1 VSTLWF
7 DLRFTLR
14 LLGRSPGF
22 AALSVVVIALA
33 LALALTIYVLVRN
46 QGIEPL
52 PLPNGDRYV
61 ALHHVYQDSGRIAY
75 GDQFHADTVQAL
87 MARAHSFETLGAAKL
102 HGSSNINDGETTE
115 APWGTQISPELM
127 RLTGAAPL
135 MGRAFTDQ
143 DSEPG
148 AAPVALIGY
157 QLWQTFFGARLDIVG
172 YRVRIDGAMHTV
184 IGVMPED
191 FRYPV
196 DHHLWRPLKLPPNSP
211 PGDHSE
217 HYTPI
222 GILKPGVSM
231 DEASAE
237 VADIVAELQRQYPD
251 EYENVSAKAVPYIEA
266 ASVTDFSVMNVVM
279 LAAGTS
285 ILLLACLNV
294 GNLLLVRASE
304 RNQELVIRSAL
315 GGTRVRIMR
324 QILMESLLIALLG
337 GSLGL
342 WLGTYGARFVQ
353 YQTEV
358 VVASTYLP
366 FWMRFDISSDVLL
379 IAAGATALIW
389 VLAGGI
395 PAWRASRSE
404 ISTVLAGGR
413 KGVASRGNARVS
425 TALVAAEVV
434 FSFFLL
440 VLSGAFVAS
449 VKMASG
455 VNFGVPAEDTVAALV
470 QFDDK
475 RYQHASDRLRFIE
488 NLQAELE
495 EEPGIRHA
503 AFTNALPGQGGWR
516 ADFDLPA
523 LGLKQLGELP
533 QLQVIPVSTDYF
545 QNFGLKLLE
554 GRNFAATDT
563 VDNLQ
568 VAIIDSTMAERF
580 WPGESALG
588 KRVLI
593 NPEEIPGRPPKREVT
608 VVGVIKPIDQGQALG
623 RSRGILNLYHPL
635 GQSTPEFGYMVV
647 RFEQL
652 PKTYEHLVRTIAT
665 RVDRDISISWVRSL
679 EASMA
684 TNIRILQ
691 SLSELFVI
699 VALIALVL
707 AGTGIYGVVS
717 RSVLLRTREMGIR
730 RALGQTDRDTVRYF
744 LRQGSGFL
752 MFGALI
758 GGGGAIAAAW
768 LLTAEFPSLL
778 DSMVSIVIIIGV
790 VMIALVLVASYLP
803 ARKMV
808 RMEPAV
814 ALHYE

>member
-1 VSTLWF
+1 MSTLWF

-75 GDQFHADTVQAL
+75 GDQFHADTLQAL
-87 MARAHSFETLGAAKL
+87 MARADSFEALGAANL
-102 HGSSNINDGETTE
+102 HGSSTINDGETTE
-115 APWGTQISPELM
+115 APWGTQISPQLM
-127 RLTGAAPL
+127 RLTGVAPL
-135 MGRAFTDQ
+135 MGRGFTEQ

-157 QLWQTFFGARLDIVG
+157 QLWQTFFGARPDIVG
-172 YRVRIDGAMHTV
+172 YRVRIDGEMHTV

-211 PGDHSE
+211 PGDHSM

-222 GILKPGVSM
+222 AILKPGVSM
-231 DEASAE
+231 IDASRE
-237 VADIVAELQRQYPD
+237 VADIVAELQQQYPD
-251 EYENVSAKAVPYIEA
+251 AYKNLSAKAVPYVEA
-266 ASVTDFSVMNVVM
+266 ASITDFSVMNIVM
-279 LAAGTS
+279 LAAGIS

-315 GGTRVRIMR
+315 GGSRARIMR

-358 VVASTYLP
+358 VVGSTYLP
-366 FWMRFDISSDVLL
+366 FWMRFDISNDVLL
-379 IAAGATALIW
+379 IAAGATLLIW
-389 VLAGGI
+389 LLAGGI
-395 PAWRASRSE
+395 PAWRASRSQ
-404 ISTVLAGGR
+404 INTVLAGGT

-425 TALVAAEVV
+425 TLLVAAEVV

-449 VKMASG
+449 VNMASG
-455 VNFGVPAEDTVAALV
+455 VNFGVPAEDTVAALIM
-470 QFDDK
+470 FDTK

-495 EEPGIRHA
+495 ADPAIRHA
-503 AFTNALPGQGGWR
+503 TWTTALPGAGGWW
-516 ADFDLPA
+516 AAFDLPD
-523 LGLKQLGELP
+523 LDLRQLGELP
-533 QLQVIPVSTDYF
+533 QLQGIPVSTDYF
-545 QNFGLKLLE
+545 ESFGLTPLE
-554 GRNFAATDT
+554 GRYFTATDT
-563 VDNLQ
+563 ADNLQ

-593 NPEEIPGRPPKREVT
+593 NPEEIPGRPPVRDVT
-608 VVGVIKPIDQGQALG
+608 IVGVIEPIDQGQALG
-623 RSRGILNLYHPL
+623 RSRGVFNLYHPVT
-635 GQSTPEFGYMVV
+635 QFTPEFGFMVV
-647 RFEQL
+647 RFEQQ
-652 PKTYEHLVRTIAT
+652 PKTYEYLIRTIAT
-665 RVDRDISISWVRSL
+665 RVDRDIVLSFVRPL
-679 EASMA
+679 DASMS

-691 SLSELFVI
+691 TLSELFVI

-744 LRQGSGFL
+744 LRQGGVFL
-752 MFGALI
+752 LVGAVI

-790 VMIALVLVASYLP
+790 LMIALVLGASYLP